1 MELLPIIY
9 ISLAVFSVI
18 AVIIIIVSYIS
29 FKVRQRYG
37 DGDEEEIV
45 VNLKPTTISPTKKAI
60 VQKKKA
66 RKQKES
72 IRRKSRDKLKKEKM
86 DLQLKT
92 LKKPTKGRIEILNPI
107 IDSPTSLHAKKHKT
121 ISDKSNILKHYS
133 DDDNDD
139 FFTIKGT
146 KTD

>member
-29 FKVRQRYG
+29 FKVRQQYG

-45 VNLKPTTISPTKKAI
+45 VDLKPTTISPTKKAI
-60 VQKKKA
+60 VQKTKA
-66 RKQKES
+66 KKQKES
-72 IRRKSRDKLKKEKM
+72 LRRKSRDKLKKEKRN
-86 DLQLKT
+86 LQSKT
-92 LKKPTKGRIEILNPI
+92 FKKPTKGRIEILNPI
-107 IDSPTSLHAKKHKT
+107 IDSPTSVHAKKHKP
-121 ISDKSNILKHYS
+121 ISDKSDILKHYS